1 MVNMFSRRRLGI
13 PEALAKEL
21 HVEVS
26 VHDRFVSFGSD
37 NNYYYSRRTTSK
49 GCYTLEISNSHDKDT
64 VAGWIESRKETG
76 DEDIRFVFGPD
87 NTWLACTSRGA

>member
-1 MVNMFSRRRLGI
+1 
-13 PEALAKEL
+13 
-21 HVEVS
+21 
-26 VHDRFVSFGSD
+26 
-37 NNYYYSRRTTSK
+37 
-49 GCYTLEISNSHDKDT
+49 LEISNSHDKDT